1 MQRPGGLPTNQENN
15 ASIKVRPSFP
25 GSSPI
30 RPVNRNSGFI
40 SYVTTVTLFGVKGSP
55 RRGREKVVKFE
66 FGPARR
72 FGTRQIRGIF
82 SLARFAAD
90 ASVGGYSATRDARGG
105 WHAFTSS
112 ASSEGRQQCTAS
124 RSFRTRSRP
133 RRAPAARAR
142 TEAPNSR
149 AAPRER
155 RGMSPRPA
163 PRGRTRWRSVTDASS
178 GRRAR
183 SERLASV
190 PQTPAGHPAT
200 SRCVIAAPVP
210 PPVAG
215 PYRQLFRFSQNRRFE
230 APPCRAFRTR
240 RVASLPTA
248 AD

>member
-90 ASVGGYSATRDARGG
+90 ASVGGCSATRDARGG

-163 PRGRTRWRSVTDASS
+163 PRGRTRWRSVTDTSS

-215 PYRQLFRFSQNRRFE
+215 PYRQLFRFSQSRRFE